1 MFPNKIKITD
11 DLIDLIIE
19 TRKAHDLTAYQLSE
33 QIGKNKSW
41 LPNIENKRTK
51 NVSREDL
58 YLLFN
63 AFAEKE
69 DLRPEQYIV
78 KHLPRNSMIELEDGV
93 TAPCYHVR
101 EMLDVCVWEEDSTL
115 SLEQFNEEMDFNAEQ
130 RSDALK
136 QKDVQ
141 ASIYRLST
149 MLEQKL
155 THYSLDKQ
163 EDFTRLIDTMSYNI
177 ENDFERTLSLYG
189 NSYCPTD
196 PLEHDTKV
204 KQVFL
209 SQLDLLQDACDSA
222 ITMMITR
229 AFVYSFIEETPFD
242 TYRFFDKIR
251 NWNSLTEPEDEKL
264 YFALED
270 IKNYHFGVYS
280 YIEDCEK
287 YSTIF
292 KNNIEIDYQLLF
304 AKLHEM
310 FTVYIN
316 VAKINYSFD
325 FPIPDSSTN
334 KSEIE
339 ELHRTTD
346 KILFDIEKELRSKFR
361 NRNSWCFS

>member
-1 MFPNKIKITD
+1 MFPNKIKVTD

-41 LPNIENKRTK
+41 LPNIENRRTK
-51 NVSREDL
+51 NVSKEDL

-63 AFAEKE
+63 SFAKEE

-101 EMLDVCVWEEDSTL
+101 QMVDVYNWEEESAL
-115 SLEQFNEEMDFNAEQ
+115 SPEQYNNEMKSEQ

-136 QKDVQ
+136 QKDVL
-141 ASIYRLST
+141 ASIYRLSAT
-149 MLEQKL
+149 LKQQIAR
-155 THYSLDKQ
+155 YSLEKQ
-163 EDFTRLIDTMSYNI
+163 EDFTRLIDTMTDNI
-177 ENDFERTLSLYG
+177 ENDFERTLSLYR

-196 PLEHDTKV
+196 PLEYDTNV

-209 SQLDLLQDACDSA
+209 SHLDLLQDACDSA
-222 ITMMITR
+222 ISMMVAR

-242 TYRFFDKIR
+242 TYKFFDKIR
-251 NWNSLTEPEDEKL
+251 NWTSLSEPEDEKL

-292 KNNIEIDYQLLF
+292 KNTIEIDYKLLF
-304 AKLHEM
+304 SKLHEM
-310 FTVYIN
+310 FTAYIN
-316 VAKINYSFD
+316 VAKMNYSFD

-334 KSEIE
+334 KAEIE
-339 ELHRTTD
+339 ELHRCTD
-346 KILFDIEKELRSKFR
+346 KILFDIEKELRLKFR